1 MGCCRARRVQH
12 HEASPRCVFP
22 PFGPLL
28 FADTLRLSSLPRIS
42 RSATPTAA
50 ASTVNDEPLTAQYS
64 GILGLALPLDSSIFE
79 SIGTEDSQALAANLF
94 SMASSSSAPS
104 APFLSLA
111 LERPG
116 DPAVPSVL
124 GVGLHPHELVPDPSK
139 VEYDDLVSSYNFN
152 QFWAANVKGITV
164 WVQGEAKNVTLGV
177 SSTGA
182 PYPTAVLDSGTPVIL
197 ASPAIIS
204 AIYNTLG
211 ISPASD
217 GTCE

>member
-1 MGCCRARRVQH
+1 MLPISRA
-12 HEASPRCVFP
+12 
-22 PFGPLL
+22 PLL
-28 FADTLRLSSLPRIS
+28 ANALRSSSLPTALPAHDNI
-42 RSATPTAA
+42 AA
-50 ASTVNDEPLTAQYS
+50 ASSVNDEPLTSQYS
-64 GILGLALPLDSSIFE
+64 GILGLALPSDSSIFE
-79 SIGTEDSQALAANLF
+79 SIGTEDSQAFAANLF
-94 SMASSSSAPS
+94 SMISSSSAPS

-116 DPAVPSVL
+116 FDAVPSVL

-152 QFWAANVKGITV
+152 QFWAASVKGITI
-164 WVQGEAKNVTLGV
+164 WVQGEAKDVALGI
-177 SSTGA
+177 STTGS

-197 ASPAIIS
+197 ASPAITS